1 MSDQEERQ
9 PLSQETVTRL
19 NGTVKSSGEEM
30 EEKEEKEEKKEKE
43 EREERR
49 GRRGKVESEVRISE
63 R

>member
-19 NGTVKSSGEEM
+19 NGTVKSSGEE
-30 EEKEEKEEKKEKE
+30 KEEKEEKE